1 MRDMRAL
8 RRTGTTPH
16 PRHAVE
22 DFDPRVHVTLSH
34 LRSLEGPAQGL
45 HFLPRQPAR
54 SVLNGRHVSKLR
66 GRGLNFEELRDYMPG
81 DDVRS
86 IDWKVT
92 ARTGSPHVRVFTEER
107 DRPTLIVVDQRMSM
121 FFGSERNIKAVTAAE
136 CAALAALSILRQGD
150 RVGGIVFGDMERAEI
165 RPARSRT
172 ALNRFLASLAAANQ
186 ALGPDAPNISP
197 QSINNVLQA
206 VARIAPRNHL
216 VILLSDFDVIDAQ
229 TDRLVSGL
237 SRHNDLVLGL
247 ITDPFADALPQ
258 GARLVISDGTL
269 QAAINTEDKR
279 VHSDLSDFAEARIA
293 EILDWQ
299 RRFGVPV
306 LPLSSA
312 KDSLSQMRGL
322 MGLERR

>member
-1 MRDMRAL
+1 MRDIRAL

-16 PRHAVE
+16 PRPAAVGH
-22 DFDPRVHVTLSH
+22 DPRVRITLDH
-34 LRSLEGPAQGL
+34 LRSLEGAARGL

-54 SVLNGRHVSKLR
+54 SVLNGRHASRLR

-92 ARTGSPHVRVFTEER
+92 ARTGAPHVRVFTEER

-121 FFGSERNIKAVTAAE
+121 FFGSQRNTKAVTAAE
-136 CAALAALSILRQGD
+136 CAALTAFAILEQGD
-150 RVGGIVFGDMERAEI
+150 RVGGIVFGDAHLAEV
-165 RPARSRT
+165 RPARSRM

-186 ALGPDAPNISP
+186 ALGSDAPYVTP
-197 QSINNVLQA
+197 VSINAVLQA
-206 VARIAPRNHL
+206 VVRIAPRNHL
-216 VILLSDFDVIDAQ
+216 VIVLSDFDVIDAQ
-229 TDRLVSGL
+229 TSRLVSGL

-247 ITDPFADALPQ
+247 VTDPFADDLPK
-258 GARLVISDGTL
+258 GVRLVISDGVL
-269 QAAINTEDKR
+269 QAAIDMSDRE
-279 VHSDLSDFAEARIA
+279 VHGGLSQLSQARLD

-306 LPLSSA
+306 LPLTSA
-312 KDSLSQMRGL
+312 EDSLAQMRRL
-322 MGLERR
+322 MGRGPR